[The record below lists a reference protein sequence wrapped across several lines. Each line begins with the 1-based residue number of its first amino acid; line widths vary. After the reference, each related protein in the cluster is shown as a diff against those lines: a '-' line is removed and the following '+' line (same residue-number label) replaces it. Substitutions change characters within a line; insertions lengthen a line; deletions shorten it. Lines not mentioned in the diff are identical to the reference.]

1 MPVDP
6 EQIEIIKR
14 SLPRVRER
22 LAPASA
28 AFYDNLFAI
37 APELRGL
44 FRGDMDTQGM
54 RFMSTLA
61 TIADM
66 LEDPDALGSELDDLA
81 TAHARVGVRP
91 EHFAP
96 MGEALMATLGE
107 TLGPDFAAD
116 ERAAWRA
123 AYDHFAAEM
132 IARGAASAK
141 G

>member
-1 MPVDP
+1 MAVSP
-6 EQIEIIKR
+6 EQIAVITR

-28 AFYDNLFAI
+28 VFYDKLFAI

-66 LEDPDALGSELDDLA
+66 LEDPEALGSELDDLA

-91 EHFAP
+91 EYFAP
-96 MGEALMATLGE
+96 MGEALIATLGE
-107 TLGPDFAAD
+107 TLGPDFTAG

-132 IARGAASAK
+132 IARGAAGK